1 MEWHDESQ
9 FQRMI
14 RSSVREIAQSY
25 DREYWHEVHEARE
38 FPQEFWDDLAAEGWV
53 GVSIPEEYGGQ
64 GLGMKEMV
72 TVIEELEV
80 NGAWS
85 IGNAFLLV
93 PVFGGET
100 LKAHGTEAQKER
112 WLPELAAGNARFALG
127 LTEPDAGLN
136 TRNIST
142 VAERDGDEFVI
153 TGRKIWTS
161 GVHEADRAVVLAR
174 TLSPEEADGPNHGLT
189 MFLVDPEKSDVDYDK
204 IELDTFM
211 PEPTFNFYLD
221 GMRVHEDQVIGEVHE
236 GLYNVFDTLNTER
249 IGAAA
254 QMYGAGSYGLQR
266 ACEYANERE
275 VFDVPIGSHQAIQHP
290 LADAYADLEVARLM
304 YHKAAETYDAG
315 EPAGPASNIANLKT
329 GEAAW
334 NAIEASITTFGGM
347 SASKEME
354 VGKISQM
361 LRHNRIAPISEQM
374 LRNYIATKELGLP
387 KSY

>member
-9 FQRMI
+9 LQRMI
-14 RSSVREIAQSY
+14 RGSVREIAASY
-25 DREYWHEVHEARE
+25 DREYWHEVHENRE
-38 FPQEFWDDLAAEGWV
+38 FPTKFWDDLAEGGWV

-72 TVIEELEV
+72 TVIEELEI

-93 PVFGGET
+93 PIFGGET
-100 LKAHGTEAQKER
+100 LKAHGSPEQKKR
-112 WLPELAAGNARFALG
+112 WLPEIVEGNARFALG

-142 VAERDGDEFVI
+142 AAERDGEEFII
-153 TGRKIWTS
+153 TGQKIWTS
-161 GVHEADRAVVLAR
+161 GAHEADRVVVLAK
-174 TLSPEEADGPNHGLT
+174 TLSEEEAESPNHGLT
-189 MFLVDPEKSDVDYDK
+189 MFLVDPDDPNVEYSK
-204 IELDTFM
+204 IELDSFM

-221 GMRVHEDQVIGEVHE
+221 GVRVHESQVIGAEHE
-236 GLYNVFDTLNTER
+236 GLYNVFSTLNTER

-254 QMYGAGSYGLQR
+254 QMYGAGRYAISR

-290 LADAYADLEVARLM
+290 LADSYADLEVARLM
-304 YHKAAETYDAG
+304 SHKAAEVYDADQ
-315 EPAGPASNIANLKT
+315 PAGPAANIANLKT

-334 NAIEASITTFGGM
+334 NAIEAAMTTFGGM

-354 VGKISQM
+354 VGKIWQM

>member
-25 DREYWHEVHEARE
+25 DREYWQEVHEARE
-38 FPQEFWDDLAAEGWV
+38 FPESFWNDLAEQGWV
-53 GVSIPEEYGGQ
+53 GVAIPEEYGGQ

-112 WLPELAAGNARFALG
+112 WLPEIAAGNARFALG

-136 TRNIST
+136 TREIST
-142 VAERDGDEFVI
+142 VAERDGDEFVLD
-153 TGRKIWTS
+153 GRKIWTS

-174 TLSPEEADGPNHGLT
+174 TLSPEEANGPNHGLT
-189 MFLVDPEKSDVDYDK
+189 MFLLDPEDSNTDYDK
-204 IELDTFM
+204 IDLDTFM

-221 GMRVHEDQVIGEVHE
+221 GVRVHEDQVIGKVHE

-254 QMYGAGSYGLQR
+254 QMYGAGSYGLRR

-354 VGKISQM
+354 VGKISDM